1 MGYVSYGINEGLADV
16 EALAL
21 IMADASGTM
30 AEIELR
36 TGEQKSL
43 CVAWMIQEILNAL
56 DDPQYQ
62 DTFATLAFFSA
73 DRDGVKI
80 VSALE
85 EYNAH
90 TLKTYT
96 DNTDLTIW
104 DGLSPQNR
112 AQGMGGRT
120 PIGTALIWALER
132 AKQWVTAATGQ
143 VPRRC
148 VIYILS
154 DGASNQGSDGM
165 EQRAEIE
172 AFNASCET
180 GNIRLATIGYFQT
193 QEGDGKR
200 PDEEAGRRLLRALPL
215 NEGAYFEADNVQAIV
230 RYILSTIT
238 QVMKVG
244 A

>member
-1 MGYVSYGINEGLADV
+1 MGYVNPAINEGLADV

-43 CVAWMIQEILNAL
+43 CVAWMIQEFLNAL

-62 DTFATLAFFSA
+62 DTFVTLAFFSA

-80 VSALE
+80 VSVLE
-85 EYNAH
+85 EHNAY
-90 TLKTYT
+90 TLKTYS

-120 PIGTALIWALER
+120 PIGTALAWARKR
-132 AKQWVTAATGQ
+132 AEEWVNAATGQ

-148 VIYILS
+148 VIYLLS
-154 DGASNQGSDGM
+154 DGMNTYGPDGM
-165 EQRAEIE
+165 EERAAIE
-172 AFNASCET
+172 AFNASCEN

-193 QEGDGKR
+193 QEGEGTR
-200 PDEEAGRRLLRALPL
+200 PDEEAGRRFLRALPL
-215 NEGAYFEADNVQAIV
+215 NKDAYFEADNTQAIV
-230 RYILSTIT
+230 RYILSTMT
-238 QVMKVG
+238 QVMKV
-244 A
+244 